1 MPRPKRMTIE
11 FTEQGV
17 KDYYQELYND
27 SHNYKAQITAI
38 LARWTPFVKDE
49 GNIAAMGKEIVA
61 LMNQLAKTNDQKIV
75 LLKILKEIVYDKKGV
90 SNEPKSNASDA
101 HIQISDDAK
110 RELLRMAEE
119 ARRGIEESD

>member
-1 MPRPKRMTIE
+1 MPRPKRITVK
-11 FTEQGV
+11 FTEDGV
-17 KDYYQELYND
+17 NELYQEIYND

-75 LLKILKEIVYDKKGV
+75 LLKILKEIVFDKKGAAGDTK
-90 SNEPKSNASDA
+90 PNASDA
-101 HIQISDDAK
+101 QVHLTDDTK
-110 RELLRMAEE
+110 RELLRLAEE

>member
-1 MPRPKRMTIE
+1 MPRPKRINIE
-11 FTEQGV
+11 FTEKGV
-17 KDYYQELYND
+17 NELYQEVYND
-27 SHNYKAQITAI
+27 SHNYKAQITSI

-75 LLKILKEIVYDKKGV
+75 LLKILKEIVFDKKSTGEV
-90 SNEPKSNASDA
+90 KSNASDA
-101 HIQISDDAK
+101 QVHLSDDSK
-110 RELLRMAEE
+110 KELLRLAEE